1 MGRAVVGGKKLRE
14 GKGGNTDEEY
24 EVAERKEQVE
34 SRVGLP
40 SLERLGEGK

>member
-1 MGRAVVGGKKLRE
+1 MGGSKKLRG

-34 SRVGLP
+34 SVV
-40 SLERLGEGK
+40 